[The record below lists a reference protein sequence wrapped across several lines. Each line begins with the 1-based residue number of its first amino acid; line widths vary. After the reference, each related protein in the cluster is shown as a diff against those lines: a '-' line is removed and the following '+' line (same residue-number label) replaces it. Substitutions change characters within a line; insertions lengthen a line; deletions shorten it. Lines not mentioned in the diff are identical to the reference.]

1 MGSAMTES
9 NAFAS
14 LGPMLLARKGTAK
27 PAMRTQLTQNDRVAT
42 LGDDFGNENTT
53 GDDFDELAASQSALG
68 WDDMGHDD
76 DQVVRLP
83 VAHARTQAAPAKP
96 VRRKAVDQGRRAAF
110 TLRLDTERHLKLRL
124 ASTMQG
130 CSAQELVTAALDQ
143 YLGDISELDS
153 IAAHLAGKQ
162 SKA

>member
-1 MGSAMTES
+1 MASSMTES

-42 LGDDFGNENTT
+42 LGDDF
-53 GDDFDELAASQSALG
+53 DELAASQTALG

-76 DQVVRLP
+76 QVVRLP
-83 VAHARTQAAPAKP
+83 VSNARKRMEQQKQA
-96 VRRKAVDQGRRAAF
+96 RRKAVDQGRRAAF
-110 TLRLDTERHLKLRL
+110 TLRLDAERHLKLRL
-124 ASTMQG
+124 ASTMQE

-143 YLGDISELDS
+143 YLAEISELDS
-153 IAAHLAGKQ
+153 IAAHVAGKK

>member
-1 MGSAMTES
+1 MGSAMTEN

-27 PAMRTQLTQNDRVAT
+27 PAMRAQLTQNDRVAE
-42 LGDDFGNENTT
+42 LGDDFE
-53 GDDFDELAASQSALG
+53 DLAASQSALG
-68 WDDMGHDD
+68 WDDMGQD

-83 VAHARTQAAPAKP
+83 VAHARKP
-96 VRRKAVDQGRRAAF
+96 VEQPKQARRKAVSQGRRAAF

-124 ASTMQG
+124 ASTMQE
-130 CSAQELVTAALDQ
+130 CSAQELVTAALDR
-143 YLGDISELDS
+143 YLAEISELDS
-153 IAAHLAGKQ
+153 IAAHVAGKK

>member
-1 MGSAMTES
+1 MTES

-42 LGDDFGNENTT
+42 LGDDF
-53 GDDFDELAASQSALG
+53 DELAASQTALG

-76 DQVVRLP
+76 QVVRLP
-83 VAHARTQAAPAKP
+83 VSNARKRMEQQKQA
-96 VRRKAVDQGRRAAF
+96 RRKAVDQGRRAAF
-110 TLRLDTERHLKLRL
+110 TLRLDAERHLKLRL
-124 ASTMQG
+124 ASTIQE

-143 YLGDISELDS
+143 YLAEISELDS
-153 IAAHLAGKQ
+153 IAAHVAGKK

>member
-1 MGSAMTES
+1 MVGAVNES

-27 PAMRTQLTQNDRVAT
+27 PAMRAQLTQNDRVAE
-42 LGDDFGNENTT
+42 LGDDF
-53 GDDFDELAASQSALG
+53 DDLAASQSELG
-68 WDDMGHDD
+68 WDDMGDN

-83 VAHARTQAAPAKP
+83 VERNFRTFKVSATP
-96 VRRKAVDQGRRAAF
+96 RRKAVEQGRRAAF

-124 ASTMQG
+124 AATIHGS
-130 CSAQELVTAALDQ
+130 SAQELVTEALDQ
-143 YLGDISELDS
+143 FLAGISELDS
-153 IAAHLAGKQ
+153 IAEHVAGKQ

>member
-1 MGSAMTES
+1 MARPMTES

-27 PAMRTQLTQNDRVAT
+27 PAMRAQLTQNDRVAT
-42 LGDDFGNENTT
+42 LGDDFPT
-53 GDDFDELAASQSALG
+53 DDFEDLAASQSALG
-68 WDDMGHDD
+68 WDDMGQD

-83 VAHARTQAAPAKP
+83 VTHVKHRAEPPKLG
-96 VRRKAVDQGRRAAF
+96 RRKAVEQGRRAAF

-124 ASTMQG
+124 ASTMHE

-143 YLGDISELDS
+143 YLAEISELDS
-153 IAAHLAGKQ
+153 IAAHVAGKK

>member
-1 MGSAMTES
+1 MARAMTES

-27 PAMRTQLTQNDRVAT
+27 PAMRAQLTQNDRVAE
-42 LGDDFGNENTT
+42 LGDDFE
-53 GDDFDELAASQSALG
+53 DLAASQSALG

-76 DQVVRLP
+76 QVVRLP
-83 VAHARTQAAPAKP
+83 VANARKQVEQHKQP
-96 VRRKAVDQGRRAAF
+96 RRKAVEHGRRAAF
-110 TLRLDTERHLKLRL
+110 TLRLDAERHLKLRL
-124 ASTMQG
+124 ASTMHE

-143 YLGDISELDS
+143 YLAEISELDS
-153 IAAHLAGKQ
+153 IAAHVAGKK